1 MSFTGII
8 GAIIGYLILSK
19 FNFGILG
26 AFLGYQAGSSL
37 GGNSRFKVNSSRSSG
52 SSYQSSYSS
61 HDSSYY
67 TSKLSQNDFATALLI
82 LSAAVMKADGKI
94 LKSELD
100 YVKQFFK
107 QQFSPT
113 LSARYISEFK
123 DILQKDFV
131 LNQVCSSINNSMPI
145 RQRSLLIQYLFGIA
159 QADGHVSDPEAKVI
173 ERIASYFR
181 ITRPEYDQIKSM
193 FYKDVSSAYKV
204 LGIENRASDEE
215 LKKAYRKMAVKHH
228 PDKYNQLG
236 EEQQKAAKEKFQKIQ
251 QAYEQIKKERGLN

>member
-94 LKSELD
+94 LK
-100 YVKQFFK
+100 
-107 QQFSPT
+107 
-113 LSARYISEFK
+113 
-123 DILQKDFV
+123 
-131 LNQVCSSINNSMPI
+131 
-145 RQRSLLIQYLFGIA
+145 
-159 QADGHVSDPEAKVI
+159 
-173 ERIASYFR
+173 
-181 ITRPEYDQIKSM
+181 
-193 FYKDVSSAYKV
+193 
-204 LGIENRASDEE
+204 
-215 LKKAYRKMAVKHH
+215 
-228 PDKYNQLG
+228 
-236 EEQQKAAKEKFQKIQ
+236 
-251 QAYEQIKKERGLN
+251 

>member
-1 MSFTGII
+1 MSFGGII

-19 FNFGILG
+19 FHFGILG
-26 AFLGYQAGSSL
+26 AFIGYQAGSSIGKSKIKL
-37 GGNSRFKVNSSRSSG
+37 NSNRNFGGNN
-52 SSYQSSYSS
+52 QSSYSY
-61 HDSSYY
+61 DSNYY
-67 TSKLSQNDFATALLI
+67 TSKLSQNDFATALMI

-107 QQFSPT
+107 QQFSVPLAT
-113 LSARYISEFK
+113 RYITEFK
-123 DILQKDFV
+123 DILQKKFV

-145 RQRSLLIQYLFGIA
+145 RQRSLLLQYLFGIA
-159 QADGHVSDPEAKVI
+159 QADGHVSDAEAKVI
-173 ERIASYFR
+173 EQIASYFR
-181 ITRPEYDQIKSM
+181 ITKNEFDQIKSL

-204 LGIENRASDEE
+204 LGIEKNTTDDE

-236 EEQQKAAKEKFQKIQ
+236 EEQRIAAKEKFQKIQ
-251 QAYEQIKKERGLN
+251 EAYEQIKKERGLK